1 MNKLIHHAVLAVAFL
16 APCAGALAAATVT
29 FINPDKMTDV
39 PRHHA
44 DRESMKAALLEHFN
58 DLAARLPA
66 DQNLKI
72 DILDVDLAGDV
83 FPRVAIRDVR
93 VLKGIGDRPAIHLRY
108 SIEQDGKVLRSG
120 ERRLTNAA
128 YLSSASR
135 YSNELYA
142 HEKDMLDDWFRKDV
156 IAKR

>member
-1 MNKLIHHAVLAVAFL
+1 MNKLIHHAVLAIVFL

-29 FINPDKMTDV
+29 FVNPDKMTDV

-44 DRESMKAALLEHFN
+44 ERESMKAALLEHFN
-58 DLAARLPA
+58 ELAARLPA
-66 DQNLKI
+66 NQDLKI
-72 DILDVDLAGDV
+72 EILDVDLAGDV

-93 VLKGIGDRPAIHLRY
+93 VLQGRGDRPAIHLRY

-120 ERRLTNAA
+120 EHRLTNGA
-128 YLSSASR
+128 YLFNVSR
-135 YSNELYA
+135 YSNDLYA